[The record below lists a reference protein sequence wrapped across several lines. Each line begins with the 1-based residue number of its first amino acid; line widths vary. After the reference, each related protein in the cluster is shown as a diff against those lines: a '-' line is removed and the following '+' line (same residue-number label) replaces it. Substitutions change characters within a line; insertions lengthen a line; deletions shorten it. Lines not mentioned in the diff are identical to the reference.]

1 MSNAL
6 DKLRTKRANANLPPI
21 EPNTET
27 APQGNYF
34 GNLLR
39 TGAGQGLLLG
49 LGDELEASFRT
60 AASVFT
66 DNPLDYKEI
75 RDEVRKEI
83 KRFQTDNPG
92 VAITSE
98 IVGGLVPTVAA
109 MVTGVGAPAGAAN
122 ATRLAG
128 LASRVMRAAPVGG
141 AAGYGYS
148 ESESLGGQA
157 LDAGTGAIT
166 AVAASEALRAVA
178 VGAGAG
184 IQATQTALRNKFG
197 NDYAGKVTEFLNK
210 LRKRTGKTI
219 DETVDD
225 VRNGGVMA
233 EDDALP
239 ASLRGIASEGGEA
252 AGDLKLAA
260 KARVDQTMAQAR
272 EEVRNALAPGV
283 TGTNVA
289 VAQKRA
295 NQELKDYQGD
305 EYGRIYG
312 EAGKLAEPVK
322 QKMFGQL
329 RVNTRLRRSMEELYE
344 AEAGNNPNL
353 KPLFGDVVDPKTG
366 KTSFEFIREPT
377 LKDAEQVRRIL
388 KEMESNKYAGANP
401 SSAIAEELGKS
412 ERDLRIPLDRASPRL
427 AVNRENYSAREA
439 FNAAFKLGK
448 QSQGASNDD
457 LGNILDDLNPDEIKA
472 FRAGYYQTVKRALSD
487 RKGSFPAQAGGLDRS
502 KSGPN
507 EIMKTILPEESADS
521 VIASLGRA
529 GRAQQNNAKIK
540 PANDSMTQ
548 FVEEATNE
556 MGTVGKVAAVS
567 EAVSMPSPGNVSR
580 AAAAIIPENLGLNEQ
595 QKQTVV
601 KILFSEDPD
610 LVRAA
615 LTDET
620 AFGVLNKKVV
630 AIAKSLVQASDNIV
644 KRQVPAGLVE
654 NF

>member
-83 KRFQTDNPG
+83 KRFQADNPG

-98 IVGGLVPTVAA
+98 IVGGLVPTIAA

>member
-83 KRFQTDNPG
+83 KRFQADNPG

-98 IVGGLVPTVAA
+98 IVGGLVPTIAA

-184 IQATQTALRNKFG
+184 IQAIQTALRNKFG
-197 NDYAGKVTEFLNK
+197 NDYAGKVTEYLNK

-305 EYGRIYG
+305 EYGAIY
-312 EAGKLAEPVK
+312 ADAPKLAEPVK

-448 QSQGASNDD
+448 QSQGASSDD
-457 LGNILDDLNPDEIKA
+457 LANILDDLNPDEIKA

-556 MGTVGKVAAVS
+556 MGAVGKVAAVS
-567 EAVSMPSPGNVSR
+567 EAVRMPTPGNVSR

>member
-1 MSNAL
+1 MSRQDEILASVDL
-6 DKLRTKRANANLPPI
+6 GLGDDLASPVQ
-21 EPNTET
+21 E
-27 APQGNYF
+27 PQGNYF

-39 TGAGQGLLLG
+39 TGGGQGLLLG
-49 LGDELEASFRT
+49 FGDELEASFRT
-60 AASVFT
+60 AASQFT
-66 DNPLDYKEI
+66 DNPRDYKEI

-83 KRFQTDNPG
+83 KRFQADNPG

-98 IVGGLVPTVAA
+98 LVGGLVPTVAA
-109 MVTGVGAPAGAAN
+109 MVTGVGAPAAAAN
-122 ATRLAG
+122 LGRFAG
-128 LASRVMRAAPVGG
+128 PISRAMRAAPVGG

-166 AVAASEALRAVA
+166 AAAASEALRAVA
-178 VGAGAG
+178 VGAGTG
-184 IQATQTALRNKFG
+184 IQAVQTALRNKFG
-197 NDYAGKVTEFLNK
+197 NDYAGKVTEYLNR
-210 LRKRTGKTI
+210 LRERTGKSI

-233 EDDALP
+233 EDD
-239 ASLRGIASEGGEA
+239 SLSAPLRAIASKGGEA

-260 KARVDQTMAQAR
+260 KSRVDQTMAQAN
-272 EEVRNALAPGV
+272 EEVRSALAPGV

-329 RVNTRLRRSMEELYE
+329 SVNARLRRAMEELFE
-344 AEAGNNPNL
+344 AERTNNPAAR
-353 KPLFGDVVDPKTG
+353 PLFGDKVDPDTG
-366 KTSFEFIREPT
+366 DLYFTYLREPT
-377 LKDAEQVRRIL
+377 LKDAEQVRRVL
-388 KEMESNKYAGANP
+388 KEMEANKYAGSSP
-401 SSAIAEELGKS
+401 SPAIAVELGDA
-412 ERDLRIPLDRASPRL
+412 ERVLKEAIDKASPRL
-427 AVNRENYSAREA
+427 AINRGNYSAREA
-439 FNAAFKLGK
+439 FDAAFKLGK
-448 QSQGASNDD
+448 SSQGKSADD
-457 LGNILDDLNPDEIKA
+457 LANILDDLTPDEITA
-472 FRAGYYQTVKRALSD
+472 FRSGYYQTVRRKLTD
-487 RKGSFPAQAGGLDRS
+487 NKGSFPAQAGGLDRS

-507 EIMKTILPEESADS
+507 EIMQTILPEESADS
-521 VIASLGRA
+521 VIAALGRA
-529 GRAQQNNAKIK
+529 GRAQLNNTAIK
-540 PANDSMTQ
+540 PAGNSMTQ
-548 FVEEATNE
+548 FTEEAANE

-567 EAVSMPSPGNVSR
+567 EAVSMPTPGNVSR
-580 AAAAIIPENLGLNEQ
+580 AAAAIIPENLGLNDQ

-620 AFGVLNKKVV
+620 AFGVLNQKAV
-630 AIAKSLVQASDNIV
+630 AIANSLVQVGDNIV

-654 NF
+654 SF

>member
-83 KRFQTDNPG
+83 KRFQADNPG

-98 IVGGLVPTVAA
+98 IVGGLVPTIAA

-184 IQATQTALRNKFG
+184 IQAIQTALRNKFG
-197 NDYAGKVTEFLNK
+197 NDYAGKVTEYLNK

-305 EYGRIYG
+305 EYGAIY
-312 EAGKLAEPVK
+312 ADAPKLAEPVK

-448 QSQGASNDD
+448 QSQGASSDD
-457 LGNILDDLNPDEIKA
+457 LANILDDLNPDEIKA

-529 GRAQQNNAKIK
+529 GRAQQNNTAIK
-540 PANDSMTQ
+540 PAGNSMTQ
-548 FVEEATNE
+548 FTEEAANE

-595 QKQTVV
+595 QKQSVV

-630 AIAKSLVQASDNIV
+630 AIAKSVVQASDNIV

>member
-83 KRFQTDNPG
+83 KRFQADNPG

-98 IVGGLVPTVAA
+98 IVGGLVPTIAA

-122 ATRLAG
+122 LGRFAG
-128 LASRVMRAAPVGG
+128 PISRAMRAAPVGG

-157 LDAGTGAIT
+157 LDAATGAIT

-197 NDYAGKVTEFLNK
+197 NDYAGKVTEYLNK
-210 LRKRTGKTI
+210 LRQRTGKSI
-219 DETVDD
+219 DETIDD

-233 EDDALP
+233 EDD
-239 ASLRGIASEGGEA
+239 SLSAPLRAIASKGGEA

-260 KARVDQTMAQAR
+260 KSRVDQTMAQAN

-283 TGTNVA
+283 TGRNVA

-305 EYGRIYG
+305 EYGAIYG

-329 RVNTRLRRSMEELYE
+329 AVNARLRRSMEELFE
-344 AEAGNNPNL
+344 AEKTNNPAAT
-353 KPLFGDVVDPKTG
+353 PLFGNKVDPDTG
-366 KTSFEFIREPT
+366 EQYFSFMREPT
-377 LKDAEQVRRIL
+377 LKDAEQVRRVL
-388 KEMESNKYAGANP
+388 KEMEANKYAGSSP
-401 SSAIAEELGKS
+401 SPAIAQELGDA
-412 ERDLRIPLDRASPRL
+412 ERVLKEAIDKASPRL
-427 AVNRENYSAREA
+427 AINRDNYSGREA

-448 QSQGASNDD
+448 QSQGASSDD
-457 LGNILDDLNPDEIKA
+457 LANILDDLNPDEIKA

-507 EIMKTILPEESADS
+507 EIMQTILPEESADS

-529 GRAQQNNAKIK
+529 GRAQQNNTAIK
-540 PANDSMTQ
+540 PAGNSMTQ
-548 FVEEATNE
+548 FTEEAANE

-567 EAVSMPSPGNVSR
+567 EAVSMPTPGNVSR

-620 AFGVLNKKVV
+620 AFGVLNKKMV
-630 AIAKSLVQASDNIV
+630 AIAKSVVQASDNIV

>member
-1 MSNAL
+1 
-6 DKLRTKRANANLPPI
+6 
-21 EPNTET
+21 
-27 APQGNYF
+27 
-34 GNLLR
+34 
-39 TGAGQGLLLG
+39 
-49 LGDELEASFRT
+49 
-60 AASVFT
+60 
-66 DNPLDYKEI
+66 
-75 RDEVRKEI
+75 
-83 KRFQTDNPG
+83 
-92 VAITSE
+92 
-98 IVGGLVPTVAA
+98 
-109 MVTGVGAPAGAAN
+109 
-122 ATRLAG
+122 
-128 LASRVMRAAPVGG
+128 
-141 AAGYGYS
+141 
-148 ESESLGGQA
+148 
-157 LDAGTGAIT
+157 
-166 AVAASEALRAVA
+166 
-178 VGAGAG
+178 
-184 IQATQTALRNKFG
+184 
-197 NDYAGKVTEFLNK
+197 
-210 LRKRTGKTI
+210 
-219 DETVDD
+219 
-225 VRNGGVMA
+225 
-233 EDDALP
+233 
-239 ASLRGIASEGGEA
+239 
-252 AGDLKLAA
+252 
-260 KARVDQTMAQAR
+260 
-272 EEVRNALAPGV
+272 
-283 TGTNVA
+283 
-289 VAQKRA
+289 
-295 NQELKDYQGD
+295 
-305 EYGRIYG
+305 
-312 EAGKLAEPVK
+312 
-322 QKMFGQL
+322 
-329 RVNTRLRRSMEELYE
+329 
-344 AEAGNNPNL
+344 
-353 KPLFGDVVDPKTG
+353 
-366 KTSFEFIREPT
+366 
-377 LKDAEQVRRIL
+377 
-388 KEMESNKYAGANP
+388 MESNKYAGANP

>member
-83 KRFQTDNPG
+83 KRFQADNPG

-305 EYGRIYG
+305 EYGAIY
-312 EAGKLAEPVK
+312 ADAPKLAEPVK

-507 EIMKTILPEESADS
+507 EIMQTILPEESADS

-529 GRAQQNNAKIK
+529 GRAQQNNTAIK
-540 PANDSMTQ
+540 PAGNSMTQ

-556 MGTVGKVAAVS
+556 MGAVGKVAAVS
-567 EAVSMPSPGNVSR
+567 EAVSMPTPGNVSR